1 MKFYQIMDSPLG
13 LIKSYVQKCHINDP
27 RFLGKHNNRSK
38 VDFEPILSDII
49 MEEGQ
54 KIPDY
59 FSAGGML
66 SPREVVST
74 RLKTLLE
81 KSCEKECLEFLPMTL
96 FQSKKK
102 VDGYWITNLVSFSD
116 ESLDFER
123 STFTVKIDTPIKN
136 KYGVSVETSSSTEIR
151 KFKNLTEFLKV
162 KEEGWGEG
170 VSIFPEK
177 PFIKQLENR
186 PILLFNEIPIVGI
199 IVSEVLK
206 KEMLQIGLEGIEFKP
221 LEIPNEEWFGPNGLR
236 KQFYS

>member
-1 MKFYQIMDSPLG
+1 MDSPLG

-102 VDGYWITNLVSFSD
+102 VDGYLITNLVSFSD
-116 ESLDFER
+116 
-123 STFTVKIDTPIKN
+123 
-136 KYGVSVETSSSTEIR
+136 
-151 KFKNLTEFLKV
+151 
-162 KEEGWGEG
+162 
-170 VSIFPEK
+170 
-177 PFIKQLENR
+177 
-186 PILLFNEIPIVGI
+186 
-199 IVSEVLK
+199 
-206 KEMLQIGLEGIEFKP
+206 
-221 LEIPNEEWFGPNGLR
+221 
-236 KQFYS
+236 